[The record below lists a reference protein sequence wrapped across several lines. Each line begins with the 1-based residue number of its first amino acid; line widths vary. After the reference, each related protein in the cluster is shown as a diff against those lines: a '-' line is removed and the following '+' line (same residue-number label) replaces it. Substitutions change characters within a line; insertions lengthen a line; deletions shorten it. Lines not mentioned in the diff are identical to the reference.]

1 MKDEDARDRLA
12 DIYVSSE
19 ATRLFQLRNYWMNRT
34 HQKMTYE
41 GSQSSYR
48 GKLAGL
54 DDAESQQDLFGPAS
68 LVAGL
73 DPDPEG
79 TIEHHHRAAITALH
93 PGGTADIQ
101 KVIIARRLGAGRDE
115 AEEAGRTPD

>member
-1 MKDEDARDRLA
+1 MGSVLDADDVLELEITPNRPDCLSVYGVAREVHA
-12 DIYVSSE
+12 
-19 ATRLFQLRNYWMNRT
+19 AT
-34 HQKMTYE
+34 
-41 GSQSSYR
+41 G
-48 GKLAGL
+48 AGL
-54 DDAESQQDLFGPAS
+54 E
-68 LVAGL
+68 
-73 DPDPEG
+73 PDPEG

>member
-1 MKDEDARDRLA
+1 
-12 DIYVSSE
+12 
-19 ATRLFQLRNYWMNRT
+19 MNRT
-34 HQKMTYE
+34 HQPMSYE

-54 DDAESQQDLFGPAS
+54 DVAEWQQDLLGPAS
-68 LVAGL
+68 LVSGGAI
-73 DPDPEG
+73 DPEG

-101 KVIIARRLGAGRDE
+101 KVIIARRLGVGRDE